1 MSWQCT
7 LFDKQTILCFIL
19 ESEHCPIAMLDATQ
33 LHDSRITL
41 HPATKGTPSDLH
53 PTGQGWNVHKS
64 DHPVININLLSH
76 DAKKPSLLEQIEVLG
91 DNVKTVTIKYR
102 AIRPSDA
109 HLIHATS
116 TLDSEG
122 FTDYNHGHPIHVHN
136 TPMVFHDPISNK
148 PGIMAYEV
156 RITVVEPVDEH
167 KPYDLKLKIHA
178 CIHGLTLCV
187 FLLLY

>member
-1 MSWQCT
+1 MDFWF
-7 LFDKQTILCFIL
+7 LFIVASCIEIMEDP
-19 ESEHCPIAMLDATQ
+19 SELSN
-33 LHDSRITL
+33 SRIAL
-41 HPATKGTPSDLH
+41 HPVNKGTPSDLR
-53 PTGQGWNVHKS
+53 PTGQGWNVYKS
-64 DHPVININLLSH
+64 DHPVVTINLATD
-76 DAKKPSLLEQIEVLG
+76 DAKKPGLLEEIHVLG

-102 AIRPSDA
+102 AIRASDA
-109 HLIHATS
+109 HHIHAGA

-122 FTDYNHGHPIHVHN
+122 FTDYNHGHPIHVQN
-136 TPMVFHDPISNK
+136 TPIVFHDPATNK

-187 FLLLY
+187 F